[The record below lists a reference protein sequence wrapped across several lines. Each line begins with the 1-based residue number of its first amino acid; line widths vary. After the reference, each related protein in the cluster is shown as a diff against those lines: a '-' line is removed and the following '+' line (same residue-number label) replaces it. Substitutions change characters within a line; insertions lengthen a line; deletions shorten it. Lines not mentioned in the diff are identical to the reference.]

1 MPRSLL
7 LRGSRSSGR
16 KAAKAASPGDFFFP
30 RQTVGFGPE
39 KQQPGIWMRTRL
51 SQAWKKASWVKLLIS
66 NFESIDIEDI
76 NVFHRAGNKA
86 EGNMLDIRC
95 KSFIK

>member
-1 MPRSLL
+1 
-7 LRGSRSSGR
+7 
-16 KAAKAASPGDFFFP
+16 
-30 RQTVGFGPE
+30 
-39 KQQPGIWMRTRL
+39 MRTRL

-76 NVFHRAGNKA
+76 NFFHRAGNKA

>member
-1 MPRSLL
+1 
-7 LRGSRSSGR
+7 
-16 KAAKAASPGDFFFP
+16 
-30 RQTVGFGPE
+30 
-39 KQQPGIWMRTRL
+39 MRTRL

-76 NVFHRAGNKA
+76 NMFHRAGNKA

-95 KSFIK
+95 KSFIKLIH